1 MPSHSFRNR
10 LIAIFLV
17 LAIVPLLLTA
27 VLVGYQS
34 YRTHLGETRERQ
46 VQRADSVAAQLV
58 ALLHEADEE
67 IRLAV
72 RMTAGVND
80 TAMVQH
86 AMERLLADRR
96 SYREILLLDA
106 NGVVVRHLSNI
117 RISPPPPPE
126 PRLSPE
132 VLKRLA
138 ANQSQVEQLRFDA
151 ATGEPFVALSVPVMS
166 PRTGRLVAVVL
177 VELRARDVW
186 ELVGEQKLINGES
199 VYVIDESGYVVAHAN
214 PSLVLGGRR
223 ASFES
228 GRAWQTGLQG
238 EAVLAVGADVDF
250 GARRFTVV
258 VERTLVAAISPA
270 VHAVALIGMVTIF
283 TIGVASG
290 LLVLAV
296 RSIVR
301 PLQTI
306 TMAAVAVRD
315 GDYDRQVDID
325 SRDEIGQLADSF
337 NSMTARLRK
346 VMTELHSE
354 VVERRSAEAQLLKV
368 NKAYQALS
376 AATALLDRLDDERHI
391 LDEVCRIVVDDCG
404 YRLAWIGLLESDG
417 RDRQILSPVAHAGL
431 DEGYL
436 EQLRIDLG
444 DPERS
449 RGPAARAL
457 VLHKPAV
464 VRDVMTDL
472 SFAPWREEAVKRG
485 FGAVA
490 AIPLQADGNVLG
502 TLTVYAGQTGTMS
515 EEELRLLG
523 ELASNLAQGLTA
535 LRLRQDRSRAER
547 ELRESE
553 ARLRNV
559 TNAIP
564 ALVWMLDK
572 ENGVTYVNQRYYEYT
587 GLREGEAL
595 RDGWQRCVHPDDLP
609 KVQEHWRDV
618 LAAGDRYEG
627 ENRLRRADGSYRW
640 FLVQGEPI
648 VSEGGRRVWF
658 GTCIDIEDRKRSEL
672 QLIQASKLATLGEMA
687 ASMAHELG
695 QPLNIIRIVSDD
707 ALAQGADGPLS
718 VETETKSFHT
728 IADQAARMGQ
738 IIEHMRVFSRDDN
751 LQQEVFDVA
760 AVLRSA
766 ADLMGAQL
774 AAHGIALRQDLPERP
789 LPILGN
795 RTQLEQ
801 VIFNLIA
808 NARDAIEGQAAGPLG
823 SVRGCIGLAAAVR
836 GTMVVVSVA
845 DDGPGIPAG
854 ALPHIFEPF
863 FTTKPAGKGT
873 GLGLAIS
880 QRIVQRMGGWM
891 EAHNPGQGAEFRLVL
906 PLSGTRAEPQAAAA
920 APKPIPA
927 ATGGRLLIVD
937 DERMAADLLQE
948 ILARRGYDVQV
959 AHDAG
964 EAVELFHCHT
974 PHLVITD
981 ITMPGG
987 DGASLVARMRKDKPD
1002 LPVIFI
1008 TGRLDA
1014 ASLLADELRGGRSRL
1029 FRKPVAIDQ
1038 LVPMIAELLVPA
1050 ETAEA

>member
-34 YRTHLGETRERQ
+34 YRTHLEETRERQ
-46 VQRADSVAAQLV
+46 AQRADSVAAQLK
-58 ALLHEADEE
+58 ALFHEAEEE
-67 IRLAV
+67 IRLAN
-72 RMTAGVND
+72 RLGAALGDGTQLYA
-80 TAMVQH
+80 

-96 SYREILLLDA
+96 SYREIALLDA
-106 NGVVVRHLSNI
+106 NGVVQRQLSNI
-117 RISPPPPPE
+117 RLPPPPAAE

-138 ANQSQVEQLRFDA
+138 DNKSQVESLRFDT
-151 ATGEPFVALSVPVMS
+151 ATGEPVVALSVPVMS
-166 PRTGRLVAVVL
+166 PRTGRLAGVVL
-177 VELRARDVW
+177 AELRAREVW
-186 ELVGEQKLINGES
+186 DLIGEQKLIQGES
-199 VYVIDESGYVVAHAN
+199 VYVIDDLGYVIAHAN

-223 ASFES
+223 AAFQP
-228 GRAWQTGLQG
+228 GAVWQSGLQG
-238 EAVLAVGADVDF
+238 ETVLAVGAGTEF
-250 GARRFTVV
+250 GGRVFTVV

-270 VHAVALIGMVTIF
+270 IHAVVLICLVTVF
-283 TIGVASG
+283 TLGVAAG
-290 LLVLAV
+290 LLVVAV

-301 PLQTI
+301 PLQSI
-306 TMAAVAVRD
+306 TMAATAVRD
-315 GDYDRQVDID
+315 GDYDRRVDIE

-376 AATALLDRLDDERHI
+376 AATALLDRLEDESHI
-391 LDEVCRIVVDDCG
+391 LEEVCRIVVDDCG
-404 YRLAWIGLLESDG
+404 YRLAWIGLLEDDG
-417 RDRQILSPVAHAGL
+417 DRQMLRPVAHAGL
-431 DEGYL
+431 DDGYL
-436 EQLRIDLG
+436 AQLRIDLC
-444 DPERS
+444 DPQRS
-449 RGPAARAL
+449 RGPSARS
-457 VLHKPAV
+457 VLLRKPAV
-464 VRDVMTDL
+464 VRDVLTDPA
-472 SFAPWREEAVKRG
+472 FAPWRDDAVKRG
-485 FGAVA
+485 FAAVA
-490 AIPLQADGNVLG
+490 GIPLQTDGKVLG
-502 TLTVYAGQTGTMS
+502 TLTVYAAQVGTIS

-523 ELASNLAQGLTA
+523 ELASNLAQGLMA
-535 LRLRQDRSRAER
+535 MRLRQDRARTER

-564 ALVWMLDK
+564 ALVWMMDTG
-572 ENGVTYVNQRYYEYT
+572 GVTYLNQRFYDYT
-587 GLREGEAL
+587 GMSEHEAL
-595 RDGWQRCVHPDDLP
+595 RHGWQQCLHPDDLP
-609 KVQEHWRDV
+609 MVLERWRETF
-618 LAAGDRYEG
+618 ATGSRYES
-627 ENRLRRADGSYRW
+627 EYRVRRADGTYRW
-640 FLVQGEPI
+640 FLVQGEPL

-707 ALAQGADGPLS
+707 ALAQASEGALDPA
-718 VETETKSFHT
+718 VEAKSFRT

-751 LQQEVFDVA
+751 LQQDVFDVVGVLNA
-760 AVLRSA
+760 AA
-766 ADLMGAQL
+766 ELMGAQL
-774 AAHGIALRQDLPERP
+774 AAHGIALRVDLPDRP

-801 VIFNLIA
+801 VVFNLIA
-808 NARDAIEGQAAGPLG
+808 NARDAIEGKGAGPLG
-823 SVRGCIGLAAAVR
+823 SVQGCIGVSAAVQ
-836 GTMVVVSVA
+836 GTMVVVRVT

-891 EAHNPGQGAEFRLVL
+891 EADNTGKGAEFRLLV
-906 PLSGTRAEPQAAAA
+906 PLGVPQAAPSAAVA
-920 APKPIPA
+920 APKPAVAPA
-927 ATGGRLLIVD
+927 GGRLLIVD
-937 DERMAADLLQE
+937 DERMAAELLQE
-948 ILARRGYDVQV
+948 ILSRRGYDVQV
-959 AHDAG
+959 AHDVG
-964 EAVELFHCHT
+964 DAVELFARHN
-974 PHLVITD
+974 PQLVITD

-987 DGASLVARMRKDKPD
+987 DGASLVARMRQDKPH

-1014 ASLLADELRGGRSRL
+1014 ASLLAEQLRDGRARL

-1038 LVPMIAELLVPA
+1038 LVPMIAEMLAPA
-1050 ETAEA
+1050 ELAEI

>member
-34 YRTHLGETRERQ
+34 YRTHLAETRERQ
-46 VQRADSVAAQLV
+46 SQRADSVAAQLG
-58 ALLHEADEE
+58 ALFHEAQEE
-67 IRLAV
+67 VRLTIR
-72 RMTAGVND
+72 MSAGASD
-80 TAMVQH
+80 IAQMQG

-96 SYREILLLDA
+96 AYREILLLDA

-117 RISPPPPPE
+117 RLAPPPPPE

-138 ANQSQVEQLRFDA
+138 ANQTHVDHLRFDA
-151 ATGEPFVALSVPVMS
+151 ATGEPFVALAMPVMS
-166 PRTGRLVAVVL
+166 PRTGRLVGVV
-177 VELRARDVW
+177 VAELRARAVW
-186 ELVGEQKLINGES
+186 DLIGEQKLVKGES
-199 VYVIDESGYVVAHAN
+199 VYVIDDSDYVVAHAN

-223 ASFES
+223 AGFEP
-228 GRAWQTGLQG
+228 GQGWQTGLEG
-238 EAVLAVGADVDF
+238 EPVLAVGANVEF

-258 VERTLVAAISPA
+258 VERTLAAAISPA
-270 VHAVALIGMVTIF
+270 IHAVALIGVVTIF
-283 TIGVASG
+283 TLGVAAG

-306 TMAAVAVRD
+306 TMAAMAVRD

-337 NSMTARLRK
+337 NSMTSRLRK
-346 VMTELHSE
+346 VLTELREE
-354 VVERRSAEAQLLKV
+354 VVERRSAEVQLLKV

-376 AATALLDRLDDERHI
+376 AATALLDRMDDEPHI

-404 YRLAWIGLLESDG
+404 YRLAWIGLLEDEGS
-417 RDRQILSPVAHAGL
+417 RQVLRPVAHAGV
-431 DEGYL
+431 DDGYL
-436 EQLRIDLG
+436 DMLGVDLC
-444 DPERS
+444 DPQRS
-449 RGPAARAL
+449 RGPSARS
-457 VLHKPAV
+457 VLLRKPAV
-464 VRDVMTDL
+464 VRDVLTDPA
-472 SFAPWREEAVKRG
+472 FAPWREEAVKRG
-485 FGAVA
+485 FAAVA
-490 AIPLQADGNVLG
+490 GVPLLADGKILG
-502 TLTVYAGQTGTMS
+502 TLTVYAAQAGTLS
-515 EEELRLLG
+515 DEELRLLG
-523 ELASNLAQGLTA
+523 ELASNLAQGLMA
-535 LRLRQDRSRAER
+535 LRLRQDRVRAER

-572 ENGVTYVNQRYYEYT
+572 DGVTYFNQRFYEYT
-587 GLREGEAL
+587 GLDEGEAL
-595 RDGWQRCVHPDDLP
+595 RHGWQQCLHPDDLP
-609 KVQEHWRDV
+609 LVQERWRE
-618 LAAGDRYEG
+618 AFATNGRF
-627 ENRLRRADGSYRW
+627 ENEHRFRRADGSYRW

-695 QPLNIIRIVSDD
+695 QPLNIIRIASDD
-707 ALAQGADGPLS
+707 ALAQAAEGERDPQA
-718 VETETKSFHT
+718 EAKSFRT

-760 AVLRSA
+760 AVLKSA
-766 ADLMGAQL
+766 TDLMGAQL
-774 AAHGIALRQDLPERP
+774 AAHGIALRLDLPART

-795 RTQLEQ
+795 RIQLEQ
-801 VIFNLIA
+801 VVLNLIT
-808 NARDAIEGQAAGPLG
+808 NARDAIESTAAGPLG
-823 SVRGCIGLAAAVR
+823 SVRGCIGVAAMVQ
-836 GTMVVVSVA
+836 GTMVVLRVV
-845 DDGPGIPAG
+845 DDGPGIPTG

-863 FTTKPAGKGT
+863 FTTKPAGQGT

-891 EAHNPGQGAEFRLVL
+891 EAHNPGQGAEFRLTL
-906 PLSGTRAEPQAAAA
+906 PLSEPQPEQRAA
-920 APKPIPA
+920 APMPKPA
-927 ATGGRLLIVD
+927 AAPADGRLLIVD
-937 DERMAADLLQE
+937 DERMAAELLQE

-964 EAVELFHCHT
+964 EAVDLFARLN

-987 DGASLVARMRKDKPD
+987 DGASLVARMRQDNPR

-1038 LVPMIAELLVPA
+1038 LVPTIAELLVPA
-1050 ETAEA
+1050 DMAEA